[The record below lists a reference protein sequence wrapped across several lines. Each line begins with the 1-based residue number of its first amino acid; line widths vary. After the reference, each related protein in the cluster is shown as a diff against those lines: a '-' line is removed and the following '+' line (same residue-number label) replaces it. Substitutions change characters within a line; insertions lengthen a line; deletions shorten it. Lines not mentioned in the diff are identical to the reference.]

1 MLKYIGHRFSGT
13 NPPLATDRKSVA
25 LLNPVSSDTSSIRTV
40 FLQLS
45 YQHETFSHAV
55 LGYPNGTSNFFS
67 GVQSDEVKSLF

>member
-1 MLKYIGHRFSGT
+1 MLKYIGRRFSGT

-45 YQHETFSHAV
+45 YQHETFSHGWFA
-55 LGYPNGTSNFFS
+55 YPNDPTSFFS
-67 GVQSDEVKSLF
+67 GFQSEEVKSFF